1 MREWKRLKELMKPL
15 AAASAA
21 LPPSAVRT
29 DPAAAITLARF
40 LPGLLAAGGLAAVH

>member
-1 MREWKRLKELMKPL
+1 MKPL
-15 AAASAA
+15 ASASSA

-40 LPGLLAAGGLAAVH
+40 VPGLLRAAPGRAAADHGAV